1 MPERFIDRWKEKE
14 NQPSLTDRIKRVTKP
29 SRSLKRQI
37 TLVIRRIDIQ
47 VQKLDNAS
55 KRFEKRDATLF
66 KRIVKSLSKRDVP
79 RANVLASEL
88 AEIRKVEKML
98 MHAKLALESV
108 SMRLNTV
115 SELGDIITVIAPAA
129 SVLNNIRLGMAGVFP
144 EANREL
150 ENIGGLLTDIVSS
163 TNQTSGLSMNV
174 ETANAEAEKI
184 LKEAEIAAEERI
196 RKQLPEVTTEVSVE
210 KEAIET

>member
-1 MPERFIDRWKEKE
+1 LSKKFIYGWKEKE
-14 NQPSLTDRIKRVTKP
+14 HQPSLTDRIKSVTKP
-29 SRSLKRQI
+29 PRGLKRQI
-37 TLVIRRIDIQ
+37 TSVIRRVDIQ
-47 VQKLDNAS
+47 VQKLDNAL

-66 KRIVKSLSKRDVP
+66 KRVVKSLSERDVS

-115 SELGDIITVIAPAA
+115 SELGDIVTLIAPAA
-129 SVLNNIRLGMAGVFP
+129 TVLNNIRVGMSGVFP

-163 TNQTSGLSMNV
+163 TNQTSGLSMNL

-184 LKEAEIAAEERI
+184 LEEAERAAEERI

-210 KEAIET
+210 KEAVET

>member
-1 MPERFIDRWKEKE
+1 LPERFIDRWKEKE